1 MYEEVEPNSERWFD
15 LKDLKNE
22 EFRDIKDYENIYQI
36 SNYGRIKSLKRVRKT
51 HVNLTRE
58 FDPGSG

>member
-1 MYEEVEPNSERWFD
+1 MFEQVEVNGERWFD

-36 SNYGRIKSLKRVRKT
+36 SNYGRIKS
-51 HVNLTRE
+51 
-58 FDPGSG
+58 

>member
-1 MYEEVEPNSERWFD
+1 MFEQVEVNSERWFD

-36 SNYGRIKSLKRVRKT
+36 SNYGRIKI
-51 HVNLTRE
+51 
-58 FDPGSG
+58 